1 MRIWIFTG
9 KQVIW
14 WALVCLTLGIY
25 VGTAYELW
33 IPVFSGSPQ
42 RGVSG
47 RVIVIDAGHGGIDPG
62 AVSANGALE
71 KGITLAIAK
80 ELERLLQRAAVFVV
94 MVRRGDYDLA
104 DSSESHLLHRKR
116 QDLIRRVAIAE
127 EAKAD
132 LYISIHAN
140 YFPSPIWSGAQ
151 TFYYEGRIEDQQL
164 AKDIQ
169 TELVKHLGPNH
180 RLAKTGDYR
189 VLRDTT
195 MPAALVEVGFLSN
208 PREAEL
214 LSQPS
219 YQKRVASAIFSGIL
233 RYYGEALN

>member
-1 MRIWIFTG
+1 MRVWLFTG

-14 WALVCLTLGIY
+14 WALVCLTIGIY
-25 VGTAYELW
+25 LGTAQGLW
-33 IPVFSGSPQ
+33 IPVFSGRPH
-42 RGVSG
+42 RGISG

-62 AVSANGALE
+62 AVSGKGVLE
-71 KGITLAIAK
+71 KDITLEIAK
-80 ELERLLQRAAVFVV
+80 ELELLLKKAAVYVI

-104 DSSESHLLHRKR
+104 DSSEAHLLNRKR
-116 QDLIRRVAIAE
+116 QDLIRRVTIAE

-151 TFYYEGRIEDQQL
+151 TFYYEGRLEDQRL

-169 TELVKHLGPNH
+169 TELVKHLGPNN
-180 RLAKTGDYR
+180 RLAKTGDFR

-214 LSQPS
+214 LGQVG
-219 YQKRVASAIFSGIL
+219 YQKRVAAAIFAGIL
-233 RYYGEALN
+233 RYYGDAVN